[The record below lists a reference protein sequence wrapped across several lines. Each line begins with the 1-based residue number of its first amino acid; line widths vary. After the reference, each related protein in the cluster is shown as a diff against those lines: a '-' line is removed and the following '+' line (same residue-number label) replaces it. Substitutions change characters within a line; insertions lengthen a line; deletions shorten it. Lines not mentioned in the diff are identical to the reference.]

1 MSDDSSKIYWDHK
14 IELKLENFQGEPD
27 PNDPHDARTRSELEY
42 YFANKNTKS
51 KSRNKIKIV
60 KIQVNAY
67 FVPSQSWIRKEK
79 LNDTNLPIILKH
91 EQGHFDI
98 AQQVSQNIQVKMNN
112 TFQNRILTCNGETN
126 EEKSNSVKPLL
137 QKKFDELAKEAKR
150 LNQKYDSETNF
161 GTNIPIQNWYN
172 NRFSKF
178 RENFRF

>member
-1 MSDDSSKIYWDHK
+1 MSDDSSKIYWDRK
-14 IELKLENFQGEPD
+14 IEFKLENFQSEPD
-27 PNDPHDARTRSELEY
+27 PNDPHDAKTHTEVEY
-42 YFANKNTKS
+42 YFACANAKS

-60 KIQVNAY
+60 EIQINSY

-98 AQQVSQNIQVKMNN
+98 AQQVSQNTQAKMNN
-112 TFQNRILTCNGETN
+112 MFQGKTFTCKGETN
-126 EEKSNSVKPLL
+126 EEKSNSVKPIL
-137 QKKFDELAKEAKR
+137 QKKFDELTKEIHK

-161 GTNIPIQNWYN
+161 GTNITMQNVYN

-178 RENFRF
+178 RENFRS